1 MTRRDPTVRI
11 EPKPDYYLIGGPSV
25 GRAPPKR
32 TSLPRHAIGAHHG
45 DMLIRSLTGQEEPY
59 GARVGFAPDTVRV
72 FAPPLPVAALQQLVG
87 ESPDLSVPRGYYIV
101 RDWGVYGRYDFAQLP
116 PLPFPM
122 NGSLDWLERAPSHDQ
137 AIGNEKEREISKAIV
152 SLRNACNKI
161 ELALPQPF
169 TKFMETPSLHDRIR
183 SNTDCFLDLCPA
195 PIPSPVGNGYLIRFL
210 ADSQG
215 CIFWYLYLTED
226 STDHAVVSTPGFYGT
241 KEEEWQEEKPGPN
254 RNCLQCGVLR
264 GLPLSVLA

>member
-1 MTRRDPTVRI
+1 MQASTACRTWIPPFGRHERNAVPASKAGLGESIAQRKRPRNERGRVSEQEVVYLNEDSIKLRREQMLGGFFASCGRLERIALPHTEPAAEPVDQAHGKAPHGRRMTRRDPTVRI

-122 NGSLDWLERAPSHDQ
+122 NPTSRWAS
-137 AIGNEKEREISKAIV
+137 
-152 SLRNACNKI
+152 
-161 ELALPQPF
+161 
-169 TKFMETPSLHDRIR
+169 
-183 SNTDCFLDLCPA
+183 
-195 PIPSPVGNGYLIRFL
+195 
-210 ADSQG
+210 
-215 CIFWYLYLTED
+215 
-226 STDHAVVSTPGFYGT
+226 
-241 KEEEWQEEKPGPN
+241 
-254 RNCLQCGVLR
+254 
-264 GLPLSVLA
+264 